1 MYSLLFTRGAAKQ
14 IRKLEPGVR
23 TRVLA
28 AIEKLATAPRPVGA
42 IKLVGE
48 PAWRIR
54 VGNYRVIYEIE
65 DTGLT
70 VTVIRAVHR
79 REAYS

>member
-1 MYSLLFTRGAAKQ
+1 MYSLLFTSAAARQ
-14 IRKLEPGVR
+14 IRKLEPNVR

-28 AIEKLATAPRPVGA
+28 AIEKLAVAPRPTGA

-65 DTGLT
+65 DTELT
-70 VTVIRAVHR
+70 VTVIRAVHS